1 VATTLR
7 RVEPA
12 RRQRRD
18 AESDLQLFAL
28 AAAMACP
35 DDRIHMHFKA
45 AL

>member
-1 VATTLR
+1 VLNLR
-7 RVEPA
+7 A
-12 RRQRRD
+12 GSGCD